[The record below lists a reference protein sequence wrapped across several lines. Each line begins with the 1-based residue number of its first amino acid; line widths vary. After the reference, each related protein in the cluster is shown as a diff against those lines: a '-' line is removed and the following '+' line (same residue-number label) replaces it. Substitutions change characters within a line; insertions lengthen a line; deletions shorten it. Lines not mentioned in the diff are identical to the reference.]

1 MLHPGSEAVLWMLVW
16 SGQEAE
22 FRFQGGERR
31 SPMRLRKE
39 WLMAEFDALTEKTTS
54 FRLLRRLSNEKTN
67 F

>member
-1 MLHPGSEAVLWMLVW
+1 
-16 SGQEAE
+16 
-22 FRFQGGERR
+22 
-31 SPMRLRKE
+31 MRLRKE